1 MIYVY
6 LENSEG
12 IYTKGALEA
21 VSYAR
26 SLSNISSDEVVAV
39 GINLNDDENKL
50 AKLGANKVI
59 NIQSDNLKNFDSSAY
74 AKAISSIINGNITV
88 FTHSN
93 DSVSVAAQL
102 SVLQGAALISN
113 VVEVPSSLTP
123 FTVNRKAF
131 SGKATMN
138 VSSNNSKIIVT
149 ILPNSVG
156 IKENETSITSET
168 ISVEEESK
176 LKVVSSEKSSGKIQ
190 LKDAEI
196 VVSAGRG
203 LKAAENWTMIEE
215 LAAKLNAATA
225 CSKPVSDIGW
235 RPHAEHVGQTGKT
248 IAPNLYFA
256 IGISGAIQ
264 HLAGVNGSKT
274 IVVINNDS
282 EAPFFKSADYGVVGD
297 AFEVIPK
304 LNQLL

>member
-6 LENSEG
+6 IENSEG
-12 IYTKGALEA
+12 IYTKGSLEA

-26 SLSNISSDEVVAV
+26 SLANLSSSEVIAV
-39 GINLNDDENKL
+39 GINLQDDENKL

-59 NIQSDNLKNFDSSAY
+59 NISSDKLKNFDSSAY
-74 AKAISSIINGNITV
+74 AQAISKVIQGNLTV
-88 FTHSN
+88 FSHSN
-93 DSVSVAAQL
+93 DSASIASQL
-102 SVLQGAALISN
+102 SVIQGTAIISN

-131 SGKATMN
+131 SGKAMMN
-138 VSSNNSKIIVT
+138 ISSNSSKIIVT

-156 IKENETSITSET
+156 IKENETSITIET
-168 ISVEEESK
+168 IAVEIETK
-176 LKVVSSEKSSGKIQ
+176 LNVISSEKSSGKIQ

-203 LKAAENWTMIEE
+203 LKTPENWTMIEQ
-215 LAAKLNAATA
+215 LANKLNAATA
-225 CSKPVSDIGW
+225 CSKPVSDLGW

-248 IAPNLYFA
+248 IAPNLYIA

-274 IVVINNDS
+274 IVVINNDP
-282 EAPFFKSADYGVVGD
+282 EAPFFKSADYGIIGD

>member
-26 SLSNISSDEVVAV
+26 SVANLSSTEVVAV
-39 GINLNDDENKL
+39 GINLQDDENKL
-50 AKLGANKVI
+50 AKLGVNKVVT
-59 NIQSDNLKNFDSSAY
+59 IQSDKLKNFDSSAY
-74 AKAISSIINGNITV
+74 AKAISNVIDGNLTV

-93 DSVSVAAQL
+93 ESVSIATHL
-102 SVLQGAALISN
+102 SILKEATLISN
-113 VVEVPSSLTP
+113 VVEVPSNLTP

-138 VSSNNSKIIVT
+138 VSSNSSKIIIT

-156 IKENETSITSET
+156 IKENETTISSET
-168 ISVEEESK
+168 IAVDAESK
-176 LKVVSSEKSSGKIQ
+176 LNVISQEKSSGKIQ

-203 LKAAENWTMIEE
+203 LKAPENWTMIEE
-215 LAAKLNAATA
+215 LANKLNAATA
-225 CSKPVSDIGW
+225 CSKPVSDLGW

-248 IAPNLYFA
+248 IAPNLYIA

-274 IVVINNDS
+274 IVVINNDP
-282 EAPFFKSADYGVVGD
+282 EAPFFKSADYGIVGD